1 MGPFFC
7 QLGLKTVLVW
17 EVLVARLRAG
27 LLRVL
32 RENWLLLL
40 IIGGI
45 LVAFLVLR
53 TPGSAV
59 ASVEEVDALLRGGQP
74 TLVEFYSNT

>member
-1 MGPFFC
+1 MGTLGN
-7 QLGLKTVLVW
+7 QLVKI
-17 EVLVARLRAG
+17 
-27 LLRVL
+27 L

-40 IIGGI
+40 VVAGI
-45 LVAFLVLR
+45 LLAFLFLR

-59 ASVEEVDALLRGGQP
+59 ASVEEVDAILQNGQP